1 MIEDRN
7 ELDVAALGIEL
18 TSSLH
23 RLYEDEFQLNRT
35 RGMIGAR
42 WVFEAIKDSIDART
56 IAQLWQASL
65 EEFRRAR
72 VLICYIPIDLAAV
85 MVVFPAAG

>member
-1 MIEDRN
+1 VIEDRN

-23 RLYEDEFQLNRT
+23 RLYGNEFQLDRT

-72 VLICYIPIDLAAV
+72 AAYLLY
-85 MVVFPAAG
+85 PN